1 MKKNRTLGEK
11 LDIDCNAYEC
21 KISGKIVPPLR
32 RTAHLIIA
40 HKLSGSTTKGLFIN
54 TGRKFVCGKSRVD
67 RVMQKEYFKNLEKKE
82 KRLICGTKTGY
93 LERVKIIYTPMGNKR

>member
-1 MKKNRTLGEK
+1 MKKKSTKEGHSK
-11 LDIDCNAYEC
+11 IDCNAYKC
-21 KISGKIVPPLR
+21 KICGKIVPPLR
-32 RTAHLIIA
+32 RTAYLILA
-40 HKLSGSTTKGLFIN
+40 HKLSGNNIKGLFIN

-93 LERVKIIYTPMGNKR
+93 SERVKIIYTPMGNKR